1 MRDIIEYL
9 KIIIFRRPFM
19 AMEENIVVASKG
31 EKELINFFSKY
42 RYYVSTKLLDFKE
55 IQELK
60 QTLKKNNAMIKSRR
74 DFIVATFKNE
84 SDTKIIKDIANKNAN
99 LEYLA
104 LDPEILG
111 TINSTYER
119 DNYDGFIILSDYG
132 LYNNHGHYV
141 FNKNS
146 NPNMISNHFWNGN
159 ELEDGSVI
167 THKFHYE
174 INNKETEL
182 NVHTTKKIKK
192 EEQKFFLRIKNKGI
206 VICYK
211 LLGTIEK
218 SPNVF
223 VPKYQITTYSIYNK
237 FQDQKSNITIVMNDY
252 LEVDFLDTILRKFQN
267 EGFGFILRELLID
280 IALLHKERGVNMKY
294 KGEYEISKVFMNYDE
309 KVTEDEESVSEDDN
323 AESDVTPVVE
333 NVV

>member
-19 AMEENIVVASKG
+19 AMKENIVVASKG

-60 QTLKKNNAMIKSRR
+60 QTLKKNNAMIKSKR
-74 DFIVATFKNE
+74 DFIIATFKNE
-84 SDTKIIKDIANKNAN
+84 SDIKIIKDIANKNAN

-192 EEQKFFLRIKNKGI
+192 ETNQLKR
-206 VICYK
+206 
-211 LLGTIEK
+211 
-218 SPNVF
+218 
-223 VPKYQITTYSIYNK
+223 
-237 FQDQKSNITIVMNDY
+237 
-252 LEVDFLDTILRKFQN
+252 
-267 EGFGFILRELLID
+267 
-280 IALLHKERGVNMKY
+280 
-294 KGEYEISKVFMNYDE
+294 
-309 KVTEDEESVSEDDN
+309 VS
-323 AESDVTPVVE
+323 
-333 NVV
+333 